1 MAILKTSQEIN
12 KSWGTYRNK
21 FYRGRKMI
29 PEQAISC
36 GEDVW
41 ICQIA
46 VKQHDD
52 GLVCPF
58 CGGKPNSVDWN
69 DKIEYGGYNSELHI
83 GLNPYIISEGSC
95 ADCGKWWM
103 IRSCAHGDKV
113 SHVVMY
119 DIPRTCHTFDGE
131 QMTLRQKK

>member
-1 MAILKTSQEIN
+1 MGIIKTSQEIN

-21 FYRGRKMI
+21 FYGKRKMI
-29 PEQAISC
+29 TEQAISC

-58 CGGKPNSVDWN
+58 CGGKPNSIDWN
-69 DKIEYGGYNSELHI
+69 DKVEYGGYNGELHI
-83 GLNPYIISEGSC
+83 GLNPYIVSEGSC

-103 IRSCAHGDKV
+103 IRSCIHGDKV
-113 SHVVMY
+113 SNVVMY
-119 DIPRTCHTFDGE
+119 DIPRTCHTFDGD
-131 QMTLRQKK
+131 MLKLRQKK